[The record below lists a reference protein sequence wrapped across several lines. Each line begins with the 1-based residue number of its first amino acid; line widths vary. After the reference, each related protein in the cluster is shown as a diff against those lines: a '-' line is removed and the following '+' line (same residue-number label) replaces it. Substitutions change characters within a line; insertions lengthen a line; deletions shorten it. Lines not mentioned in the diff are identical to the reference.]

1 MFSAPSGAG
10 KTSIIKWLVKRN
22 SNLAFSVS
30 HTTRA
35 QRRGEQNALDYHFV
49 DLVEFQKLVDNDQFL
64 EYAEVHGS
72 YYGTTFDAMNTALA
86 NGDAVLEIDWQG
98 AAQIRKHLANT
109 CSIFILPPSHEELRR
124 RLLKRNL
131 DTTGIV
137 ENRLLSAADEM
148 AHWRDFDYLV
158 VNEDFHVTCFEIERL
173 MKNYQQGSHSEQLV
187 GKTLQALRLLPD
199 ERAG

>member
-10 KTSIIKWLVKRN
+10 KTSVIKWLVKRN

-35 QRRGEQNALDYHFV
+35 QRRGEQNALDYYFI
-49 DLVEFQKLVDNDQFL
+49 DQVEFQDMIDNDQFV

-72 YYGTTFDAMNTALA
+72 YYGTTFNSINTALA

-98 AAQIRKHLANT
+98 ATQIHNHLANI

-124 RLLKRNL
+124 RLLRRNL
-131 DTTGIV
+131 DTTGTV
-137 ENRLLSAADEM
+137 ENRLHSAIDEM

-173 MKNYQQGSHSEQLV
+173 MKNHQQGSHSRQLV
-187 GKTLQALRLLPD
+187 DKTLQALRLLPD
-199 ERAG
+199 DRAG